1 MEFSENIGSLRTT
14 LAILRAEER
23 RLVGLMALPRHPVD
37 LRDRIQANLEL
48 MRQVSERLSE
58 LERGRLAG
66 NSPPSVTAIRNL

>member
-1 MEFSENIGSLRTT
+1 
-14 LAILRAEER
+14 
-23 RLVGLMALPRHPVD
+23 LMALPRHPVD